1 MYIHFKITIMDSILE
16 VHEDVV
22 SDPLKHL
29 LSLDWNPSVTVT
41 TIENNFEPT
50 KSVKRVRFS
59 DEVEK
64 ISYDSGDEKNL
75 DISFSHEE
83 NSNDK
88 KDNTEMNVDLP
99 AYSNENKTN
108 IFNEETEFTNFE
120 LPFEENTVDSV
131 VNDINDNSLINF
143 NTEIKVILQGLG
155 DSVNENADQNSLL
168 LVDNYENSQ
177 LMSAVYLQEEGS
189 DLNEVAN
196 QVENLT
202 LENTSL
208 ENITSVSPVKF
219 ISKLSDFKMHIS
231 ENPVDELKSNS
242 SDGSSIA
249 SKRRVKNKLYNQKQ
263 SWKLNSVLTE
273 NSSYSSASELN
284 SAVFKAWCEVK
295 NKTKIVETAVS
306 IEKNVSNKQSST
318 NSAYLTWKKSKTEA
332 LKKPKKD
339 KPNSIFSNMHQE
351 NSKNSK
357 EENEM
362 AFKAWKKKKD
372 EMLKQKV
379 SEKFD
384 EEQEQVVES
393 LMEKK
398 EKKME
403 ADAAFT
409 ACRSSWETVSCCSG
423 NWTPSPVGQIPA
435 PFPLC
440 KKQHKSHLMKI
451 EKKKRAWVMQK
462 KREEEEKKVARDRE
476 ALIAYRMW
484 LESKNSVKHDTFSPV
499 KAKPPWIP
507 PGK

>member
-1 MYIHFKITIMDSILE
+1 MITIMDSILE

-249 SKRRVKNKLYNQKQ
+249 SKR
-263 SWKLNSVLTE
+263 
-273 NSSYSSASELN
+273 
-284 SAVFKAWCEVK
+284 
-295 NKTKIVETAVS
+295 
-306 IEKNVSNKQSST
+306 
-318 NSAYLTWKKSKTEA
+318 SAYLTWKKSKTEA

-435 PFPLC
+435 PFPL
-440 KKQHKSHLMKI
+440 
-451 EKKKRAWVMQK
+451 
-462 KREEEEKKVARDRE
+462 
-476 ALIAYRMW
+476 
-484 LESKNSVKHDTFSPV
+484 
-499 KAKPPWIP
+499 
-507 PGK
+507 